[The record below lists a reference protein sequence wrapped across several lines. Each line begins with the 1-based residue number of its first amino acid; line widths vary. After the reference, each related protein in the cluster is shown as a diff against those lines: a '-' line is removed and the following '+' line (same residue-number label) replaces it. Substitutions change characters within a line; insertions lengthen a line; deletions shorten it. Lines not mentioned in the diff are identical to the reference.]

1 MHTHTH
7 THTHTHRYTHMHAH
21 THACTHILYR
31 QMVVKDSVAQLKYS
45 KRNVS
50 SLVLKE
56 EREAEFLMSWGRL
69 FQMWGPKC
77 DKTRK
82 PWVEVGVEHACV

>member
-1 MHTHTH
+1 MTGKDAHTHTQI
-7 THTHTHRYTHMHAH
+7 H

-45 KRNVS
+45 TRNVL

-56 EREAEFLMSWGRL
+56 ERVAECLMSWGRL
-69 FQMWGPKC
+69 FQMWGPRCEK
-77 DKTRK
+77 
-82 PWVEVGVEHACV
+82 V